1 MQAGRWALVRRI
13 TPIAAVLAIA
23 GLIILILAIMLV
35 RARGE
40 PGKDINGNQAA
51 AAQDKIQ
58 QRCAS
63 QRTYDR
69 IKDELF
75 RRAVEVRGSG
85 RTPFDRLSSY
95 ASVRMDRPL
104 LTDHDPEL
112 GTVRCSGRLSL
123 DLPPGVA
130 VVGGRRTLSADIDY
144 VLQPAAD
151 GSGDV
156 VMLEGA
162 DAIVVPLATLARTG
176 SGPALQSPQIAETL
190 PQQGVDGSAPPAAPP
205 VVVAPAPT
213 APPVRPQ
220 TTRQAPPVARVAPSS
235 AKPSFNCRY
244 ARTRGEIAVCSD
256 SGLAALDRQM
266 AAQYY
271 RAIST
276 GDARQRQL
284 LTRTRDEFLRY
295 RDRCPSENCIAEAY
309 RGRMREIGE
318 IAARR

>member
-1 MQAGRWALVRRI
+1 MRRI

-40 PGKDINGNQAA
+40 PAKDINGNRNAV
-51 AAQDKIQ
+51 AQDKTQ

-63 QRTYDR
+63 QRTSDR

-95 ASVRMDRPL
+95 ASVRMERPL
-104 LTDHDPEL
+104 LTDHDPDL

-130 VVGGRRTLSADIDY
+130 VVRGRRTLSADIDY

-162 DAIVVPLATLARTG
+162 DAIVVPLATLAKTG

-190 PQQGVDGSAPPAAPP
+190 PRQGVDGFAQPAAPP
-205 VVVAPAPT
+205 EVAPAPT
-213 APPVRPQ
+213 APPAQPQ
-220 TTRQAPPVARVAPSS
+220 ATRQAPPVARVAPSS
-235 AKPSFNCRY
+235 ARPSFNCRY

-256 SGLAALDRQM
+256 SRLAALDRQM

-309 RGRMREIGE
+309 RGRMREISE
-318 IAARR
+318 IAERR